1 MDVNGMNGGLNASDA
16 MLRQQK
22 VIFPLSFAALL
33 MLIMIWIGA
42 NLFNAD
48 NSYWTNL
55 FTEGI
60 SIGVTVLILDRLN
73 EFRAEQQ
80 LKRRLIREAGSQS
93 NETAKAA
100 IDWMWHEGW
109 LSGEDSL
116 LIGSDLSRA
125 NLSGVILHNANLSKA
140 KLPNGNMI
148 AANLDGANLS
158 GVEMPHAKFFGATL
172 RETCLR
178 GANLQHADMR
188 EASMIQ
194 VDLSEADLWQAD
206 LKKANL
212 FEANLEKA
220 TLRMAQME
228 GVHLDSANLLE
239 ASLVGVKLNNAGL
252 ADSDMRGALLTNTNL
267 SGANLTRANLEDA
280 ALRWS
285 NLRGTILYNANLR
298 GVGLSNMSFDEN
310 TVLPDARLIRTEQG
324 RQRYTK
330 YWTPE
335 TDMRRYTHSEH
346 PDFWQPEWI
355 RASQYPIEVY
365 SFKRNK
371 RLV

>member
-1 MDVNGMNGGLNASDA
+1 MAANDINGQLNANDTI
-16 MLRQQK
+16 LRQQK
-22 VIFPLSFAALL
+22 VIFPLSFAAIL
-33 MLIMIWIGA
+33 MLIMIWVGS
-42 NLFNAD
+42 NLFDD

-73 EFRAEQQ
+73 GFRAEQQ

-109 LSGEDSL
+109 LSGDASL
-116 LIGSDLSRA
+116 LIDSDLSRA
-125 NLSGVILHNANLSKA
+125 NLSGAILRNANLSKA

-148 AANLDGANLS
+148 AANLDGADFS
-158 GVEMPHAKFFGATL
+158 GVEMPHAKFSGATL
-172 RETCLR
+172 RKTCFKE
-178 GANLQHADMR
+178 ANLQYADMR

-194 VDLSEADLWQAD
+194 IDLSGANLWQAD

-228 GVHLDSANLLE
+228 DVHLDSANLVE
-239 ASLVGVKLNNAGL
+239 ASLVGAKLNHAGL
-252 ADSDMRGALLTNTNL
+252 ADSDIRGALLTNTNL

-285 NLRGTILYNANLR
+285 NLRGTIFYNANLR
-298 GVGLSNMSFDEN
+298 GVGLSNVEFDEN
-310 TVLPDARLIRTEQG
+310 TVLPDARLVRTEQG
-324 RQRYTK
+324 RRRYTK
-330 YWTPE
+330 YWTVE
-335 TDMRRYTHSEH
+335 TDMRRYTHPEH
-346 PDFWQPEWI
+346 PDFWQPEWL
-355 RASQYPIEVY
+355 ATSQYPIEVY
-365 SFKRNK
+365 KFKKNK